1 MKIRSEQKPNI
12 PSPQIPAQKLSAPSP
27 AQIAPPQNSFG
38 GAIPAAPSAPVANT
52 TLGASL
58 QRDVGGGPVTGGFAQ
73 TPSTGAPRARSAAST
88 GASRFAAPNV
98 VLREGSKG
106 QHVTTLQNRLK
117 ALGFNPGAADGDFG
131 PKTEAAV
138 KDFQHKAGLA
148 ADGVVGPKTWDALEK
163 DHASP
168 APAPKPIPKPPPPS
182 FKAPNAVL
190 REGSKGQHVTTLQ
203 NRLKNLGINPGGVDG
218 NFGPGTANAVRS
230 FQQAAGLSA
239 DGVVG
244 PKTWDALEKGKDA
257 MKHPVTP
264 PSGNVP
270 GLGPVSSTRGYVNGV
285 ARKIQVATVDG
296 KKVEADTAK
305 AYLRMKAAAA
315 KDGVNLNIVSGFRT
329 MEQQQALWNGWQRR
343 LPGYNPAAK
352 PGYSN
357 HQSGVALDLNTQG
370 SSRSHGTGKV
380 YNWLANNAHK
390 FGFKRIPI
398 EHWHW
403 EYQPGLAKYR

>member
-1 MKIRSEQKPNI
+1 MKVRSDHHHNPI
-12 PSPQIPAQKLSAPSP
+12 PAPQIPAKKLSAPPP
-27 AQIAPPQNSFG
+27 AQAPNNAFCNDCP
-38 GAIPAAPSAPVANT
+38 PTAPSAPAANKT
-52 TLGASL
+52 IGGAL

-88 GASRFAAPNV
+88 GASRFDAPNT
-98 VLREGSKG
+98 VLRQGSKG
-106 QHVTTLQNRLK
+106 AHVTSLQNRLK

-131 PKTEAAV
+131 PKTTAAV
-138 KDFQHKAGLA
+138 KDFQRKAGLS
-148 ADGVVGPKTWDALEK
+148 ADGVVGPKTWAALEK
-163 DHASP
+163 GNAAP
-168 APAPKPIPKPPPPS
+168 APAPAPAPPS

-190 REGSKGQHVTTLQ
+190 RQGSKGQHVTTLQ
-203 NRLKNLGINPGGVDG
+203 NRLKGLGFNPGGVDG

-230 FQQAAGLSA
+230 FQQAAGLGA

-244 PKTWDALEKGKDA
+244 PKTWAALEKGKDA
-257 MKHPVTP
+257 IKHPVTP

-270 GLGPVSSTRGYVNGV
+270 GLGPVSSTKGYVNGV
-285 ARKIQVATVDG
+285 ARNIQVATVDG
-296 KKVEADTAK
+296 KKVEVDTAK

-315 KDGVNLNIVSGFRT
+315 KDGVHLQINSGFRT

-343 LPGYNPAAK
+343 LPGYNPAAR

-370 SSRSHGTGKV
+370 SSRSQGTGKV